1 MRDLLSAVTKTL
13 SSAYSILI
21 VTIYLVIVIN
31 RFTHLTPENH
41 HDVEVGRER
50 EGGSTYQNYFQPW
63 YPLFI
68 YLLLVSCLFLLY
80 LLVFLTRPPRA
91 HQNRKSHGSAFLRQ
105 GAVIFG
111 VGSLLYF
118 IFDLMV

>member
-1 MRDLLSAVTKTL
+1 MMLRYEGEGRVDH
-13 SSAYSILI
+13 
-21 VTIYLVIVIN
+21 LV
-31 RFTHLTPENH
+31 LKLPE
-41 HDVEVGRER
+41 
-50 EGGSTYQNYFQPW
+50 YFQP

-68 YLLLVSCLFLLY
+68 YLMLVSSIFLLY

-91 HQNRKSHGSAFLRQ
+91 HQNKKSHGSAFLRQ

-118 IFDLMV
+118 IFNLMV